1 MNTKN
6 VASIVV
12 VTALALAGC
21 AVQADDKARGEETSE
36 ADTTGK
42 AAAEEMAVVEG
53 DNSHDGMCSGGEIIA
68 GCRQQACT
76 NGSRLPN
83 SQCPTGYYCWCW

>member
-1 MNTKN
+1 MNIKN
-6 VASIVV
+6 VASVLV
-12 VTALALAGC
+12 AALALPCC
-21 AVQADDKARGEETSE
+21 AVQADGKDGEETSK

-42 AAAEEMAVVEG
+42 AAEDQMAVVEA

-68 GCRQQACT
+68 GCHQQACT
-76 NGSRLPN
+76 NGSGLPS